1 MLKITRE
8 WEMAMSIYVAEYD
21 IDDFVDNCDCC
32 EINRKILE
40 GDDE

>member
-1 MLKITRE
+1 
-8 WEMAMSIYVAEYD
+8 MSNYVAEYD
-21 IDDFVDNCDCC
+21 IDDFVDNCECC